1 MQVWHCCRI
10 VVCCFFFLRS
20 VFLWEIHFDLPS
32 FFPSFWN
39 SEKLP
44 SNKFSLSL
52 SLSFVMPLSRQT
64 LTERSTM
71 TEPPWLCIEACNVCG
86 LGESVRIHTDNRV
99 KKQLVVLFCWFVR
112 FPNLWWVEWVGPEGC
127 WNLPRLGFFLGCLD
141 RTALR
146 TFASPLLAPSLAGWL
161 ATPPLPHER
170 LLAGRLLPLSA
181 AVMTKP
187 DQLAPNYR
195 IWTPALPMHSEWV
208 PMIKRSRRDFFID
221 L

>member
-1 MQVWHCCRI
+1 
-10 VVCCFFFLRS
+10 
-20 VFLWEIHFDLPS
+20 
-32 FFPSFWN
+32 
-39 SEKLP
+39 
-44 SNKFSLSL
+44 
-52 SLSFVMPLSRQT
+52 MPLSRQT

-146 TFASPLLAPSLAGWL
+146 TFASSLLAPSLAGWL
-161 ATPPLPHER
+161 ATPPLPPR
-170 LLAGRLLPLSA
+170 TLACRTSPTSLCRCDDKTWSASAKLPNLDSCITYA
-181 AVMTKP
+181 FGVSSD
-187 DQLAPNYR
+187 DQK
-195 IWTPALPMHSEWV
+195 E
-208 PMIKRSRRDFFID
+208 
-221 L
+221 

>member
-1 MQVWHCCRI
+1 V
-10 VVCCFFFLRS
+10 
-20 VFLWEIHFDLPS
+20 S
-32 FFPSFWN
+32 FFEKFILISPLFFHLSEILKSCHQTN
-39 SEKLP
+39 SL
-44 SNKFSLSL
+44 SLSLSL

-195 IWTPALPMHSEWV
+195 IWTPALPMHSE
-208 PMIKRSRRDFFID
+208 
-221 L
+221 